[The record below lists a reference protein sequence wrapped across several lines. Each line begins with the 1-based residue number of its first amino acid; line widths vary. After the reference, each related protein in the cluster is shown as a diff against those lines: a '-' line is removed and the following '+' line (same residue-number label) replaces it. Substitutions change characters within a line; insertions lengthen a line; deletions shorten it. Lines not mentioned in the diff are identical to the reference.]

1 MLVCVS
7 SEAQAFAFY
16 CLGIDVIGILMLLMM
31 IKSILMSQ
39 YTWAFQPKCLEFIM
53 AFLFLFELTSYVAR
67 IFVYEMSFSATF
79 CSHAHIIRSFSEYK

>member
-79 CSHAHIIRSFSEYK
+79 CS